1 MASQHQ
7 TMSSLESSQHQQQS
21 DQQTI
26 VGTDK
31 EKKKWYLLLCNPSK
45 TTHLGTLLRCAAAFQ
60 VHQVLLVGYDK
71 FNCQGSFG
79 SHLFLDIVVFPSWD
93 SVHDYLRR
101 GGDDDDD
108 DGGNDASND
117 CDSECNANEGKHHDA
132 DEQEQ
137 QNLNTDGMPVKVERK
152 RAKHEVKSL
161 SSAKAP
167 ITTIGI
173 LGAYGGGE
181 EIFSPDGMAVYQDL
195 DNQYVSLAP
204 PQENAPSLPHCSFP
218 ISSRPFS
225 NNVCFLLSKDKR
237 GLPSSQAKMCT
248 GFVHAPHLNFDDDE
262 PAPQIPE
269 SNDAISKTP
278 KQALPKSTIAPT
290 PSNLLDTATTL
301 SIVLHHFTAWA
312 RYSERTF
319 AENQKF
325 VKDIKPNA
333 RRRLCRR
340 VGENEE
346 KKILSGNGGELESN
360 TEQDA
365 MDAMMLWKESEDASK
380 DGDY

>member
-1 MASQHQ
+1 
-7 TMSSLESSQHQQQS
+7 MSSLESSQHQHQP

-26 VGTDK
+26 VGTDNK
-31 EKKKWYLLLCNPSK
+31 KKKWYLLLSNPSK

-108 DGGNDASND
+108 GGDDASND
-117 CDSECNANEGKHHDA
+117 GDSECNANDGKHDA
-132 DEQEQ
+132 DQPEQ
-137 QNLNTDGMPVKVERK
+137 QNLNTDGIPVKEERK
-152 RAKHEVKSL
+152 SAQHEVKSS

-181 EIFSPDGMAVYQDL
+181 EIFSPDGMAVYEDL
-195 DNQYVSLAP
+195 DKKYVSLAP
-204 PQENAPSLPHCSFP
+204 PQENAPSLPHRSFP

-262 PAPQIPE
+262 AAPQIPV
-269 SNDAISKTP
+269 SNDAISTTSM
-278 KQALPKSTIAPT
+278 QALPKSTIAPT

-340 VGENEE
+340 VDEN
-346 KKILSGNGGELESN
+346 KDKQIQSGNGGEPESN
-360 TEQDA
+360 IEQDA
-365 MDAMMLWKESEDASK
+365 MDGMMLWKESGDASK